1 MNKETPIGVF
11 KNAEGDNLLIVSGT
25 EEDIAAMDME
35 KLKAE
40 FGETMKLMTTKTAIE
55 MGILKLPS
63 APPPPVLSGK
73 ALRRE
78 RRKMER
84 QLKTKT
90 K

>member
-1 MNKETPIGVF
+1 MKPKIPIGVF
-11 KNAEGDNLLIVSGT
+11 KNAEGHNLLIVSGT
-25 EEDIAAMDME
+25 EEDIASMDME
-35 KLKAE
+35 KLRTE
-40 FGETMKLMTTKTAIE
+40 FGDTMQLMTTKTAIE
-55 MGILKLPS
+55 MGILKMPS
-63 APPPPVLSGK
+63 AEPPPMLSGK

>member
-1 MNKETPIGVF
+1 MKPEIPIGVF
-11 KNAEGDNLLIVSGT
+11 KNTEGDNLLIVSGT

-63 APPPPVLSGK
+63 APPIPMSGK

-78 RRKMER
+78 RRKAQR
-84 QLKTKT
+84 LLNKSK
-90 K
+90 